1 VQQVPNEAS
10 LWAMSRQDPQRQ
22 YSVQSLRQRQAARK
36 AVKSGALPA
45 QQPNQIWDTLQAARS
60 GTLPAQQPLQSLQP
74 PCFAVTEQEL
84 SATSTAAPEQPSA
97 LAGGSKLR
105 ETDGDV
111 TMRSNDSA
119 SIFIA
124 QSTNAVGAAANAIH
138 QGDSGKQTGVA
149 GTVGNSN
156 KALRVEALRQELIAA
171 EAVVS
176 ELKAWLADAEADL
189 VAEER

>member
-1 VQQVPNEAS
+1 MQQVPNEAS

-45 QQPNQIWDTLQAARS
+45 QQPNQIWDTLPAARS

-74 PCFAVTEQEL
+74 LCSAVTEQEV

-97 LAGGSKLR
+97 LAGNSKVQ

-119 SIFIA
+119 SRFIA
-124 QSTNAVGAAANAIH
+124 QSTNAVGAAANANH
-138 QGDSGKQTGVA
+138 QGDSSKQTGVD

-189 VAEER
+189 VAEEH